1 MLDHT
6 DPVASI
12 IPAMSLDSPSDNAMT
27 ALSRLALGPVN
38 TDYYLA
44 VFERFDST
52 GRTTTTW
59 NWAACLAT
67 LNWMVFRQLWGAA
80 LVYVA
85 AAEGLAL
92 IVFGIGR
99 SFLNWPPG
107 VELGVLGAFAVLA
120 FAVPGLY
127 GNAILYADI
136 RKRIARALA
145 ASRTVPEACAL
156 LEKQA
161 SSRKRLQ
168 MVVLANVVL
177 GLAALIAYLVRSPSD
192 TKPLAL
198 EPAVTVA
205 QATAAATAASAT
217 TPAASA
223 PARPQAAG
231 QVASTAAPMP
241 EAAPEPA
248 PVAESRPDPAPAS
261 TPAPVAAAA
270 KASAAPKAS
279 ASTVPPATV
288 APPPAEPA
296 PSARPASAPASKA
309 AASAP
314 APAKTATPAA
324 STRASAT
331 TSPAASA
338 ASTPAPRREAA
349 ASRASAATKPKA
361 PASAPAAA
369 AADKPLP
376 TVGTAAGYYINV
388 GLFAEEANARKTQA
402 RLLNEGLPAFRQE
415 LDGAK
420 GRRIRVRVGPYD
432 TRAQADA
439 AAESIRA
446 MALEAVV
453 FKQP

>member
-168 MVVLANVVL
+168 MVVLANGVL
-177 GLAALIAYLVRSPSD
+177 GVAALIAYLVWSPSD

-198 EPAVTVA
+198 EPAMTVA

-217 TPAASA
+217 APAASA
-223 PARPQAAG
+223 QARPQAAG
-231 QVASTAAPMP
+231 QFASTAAPMP

-261 TPAPVAAAA
+261 TPAPAAAAA

-279 ASTVPPATV
+279 ASTAPPATV
-288 APPPAEPA
+288 TPPPAEPA
-296 PSARPASAPASKA
+296 PSARPASASASKA

-324 STRASAT
+324 SARASAT
-331 TSPAASA
+331 PSPAASA

-361 PASAPAAA
+361 PASATA

-376 TVGTAAGYYINV
+376 TVGAAAGYYINV

-432 TRAQADA
+432 SRAQADA

-446 MALEAVV
+446 MALDAVV

>member
-67 LNWMVFRQLWGAA
+67 LNWMVFRQLWSAA

-177 GLAALIAYLVRSPSD
+177 GVAALIAYLAWSPSD

-205 QATAAATAASAT
+205 QATAAATAAST
-217 TPAASA
+217 TTSAA
-223 PARPQAAG
+223 PAKATGQA
-231 QVASTAAPMP
+231 ASTAAPMP

-248 PVAESRPDPAPAS
+248 PVAESRPAPASPPAPA
-261 TPAPVAAAA
+261 AAAV

-279 ASTVPPATV
+279 APNVPPAMV

-296 PSARPASAPASKA
+296 PPTRPASTPASKA
-309 AASAP
+309 VAS
-314 APAKTATPAA
+314 APAKTAAPAA

-331 TSPAASA
+331 TSPTASA

-349 ASRASAATKPKA
+349 ASHASATTKPKA
-361 PASAPAAA
+361 PASAPATA

>member
-177 GLAALIAYLVRSPSD
+177 GVVALIAYLVWSPSD

-217 TPAASA
+217 VPAASA
-223 PARPQAAG
+223 QARPQAAG

-248 PVAESRPDPAPAS
+248 PVAESRPAPAPAS
-261 TPAPVAAAA
+261 IPAPAPAAA
-270 KASAAPKAS
+270 KASAAPRAS
-279 ASTVPPATV
+279 ASTAPPATV
-288 APPPAEPA
+288 TPPPAEPA
-296 PSARPASAPASKA
+296 PSARPASAPSSKA

-324 STRASAT
+324 SARASAT

-361 PASAPAAA
+361 PASATA

-376 TVGTAAGYYINV
+376 SVGAAAGYYINV

-446 MALEAVV
+446 MALDAVV

>member
-177 GLAALIAYLVRSPSD
+177 GVAALIAYLVWSPSD

-217 TPAASA
+217 APAASA
-223 PARPQAAG
+223 QARPQAAG
-231 QVASTAAPMP
+231 LVASTAAPMP

-261 TPAPVAAAA
+261 IPTPAPATA

-279 ASTVPPATV
+279 ASTAPPATV
-288 APPPAEPA
+288 TPPPAEPA

-314 APAKTATPAA
+314 APAKMATPAA
-324 STRASAT
+324 SARASAT
-331 TSPAASA
+331 PSLAASA

-349 ASRASAATKPKA
+349 ASRASTATKPKA
-361 PASAPAAA
+361 PASATA

-376 TVGTAAGYYINV
+376 TVGAAAGYYINV